1 MTISDKTNTMLGHAV
16 PIVQASIL
24 NDSTEPCGVIRTEC
38 VVIDEYLECNGD
50 AEPSFECSESPN
62 VISMSVVQSTNPLD
76 WSADHA
82 AYYQSYQSGYFPP
95 EDITYSQVDQS
106 KTCGAWAAGMILGFI
121 LGAGPSLSIV
131 FGIGAAYCSQ
141 KEEGVAGDIARALS
155 EVAILS
161 HKKFVEVDKKHNL
174 IDTFSSN
181 ASNLSRNCFF
191 LMSRASSTIF
201 SMVCNKKNRNETR
214 QMNTSDTEVT

>member
-1 MTISDKTNTMLGHAV
+1 
-16 PIVQASIL
+16 
-24 NDSTEPCGVIRTEC
+24 VIRTES
-38 VVIDEYLECNGD
+38 VLIDEYLECNGD

-62 VISMSVVQSTNPLD
+62 VISVPIVQSTDP
-76 WSADHA
+76 H

-95 EDITYSQVDQS
+95 ENITYSQVDQS